1 MTNEP
6 GETERS
12 NVVAMRPAKALPVEV
27 SADAVRSAGAHAAQR
42 SHPSVD
48 TALAALADDR
58 RTPARLTAV
67 SVMRPMPSARL
78 RIGLAAAAAGQLI
91 VGVAWLA
98 NDVPFGRILGSPAA
112 AHLSRDAA
120 LGVVLGIVGMIVAWR
135 PRWSLSLLPVVGAI
149 VAVQTL
155 GLIIDAGND
164 QQGFHFE
171 MPHVLAVAVG
181 ALIFLVSRRR
191 RPAIAGR

>member
-12 NVVAMRPAKALPVEV
+12 NVVAIRPPKAAPVDVPE
-27 SADAVRSAGAHAAQR
+27 AAIRSAGAHAAQR

-48 TALAALADDR
+48 TALATLADDR
-58 RTPARLTAV
+58 PAPARLSAV
-67 SVMRPMPSARL
+67 SAMRPMPALRL
-78 RIGLAAAAAGQLI
+78 RIALGIAAAGQLI

-98 NDVPFGRILGSPAA
+98 NDVPFGRFVGSPTA

-120 LGVVLGIVGMIVAWR
+120 LGVVLGIIGMIVAWR
-135 PRWSLSLLPVVGAI
+135 PRWSVSLLPVVGAI

-155 GLIIDAGND
+155 GLLVDARGD
-164 QQGFHFE
+164 EQGFHFE
-171 MPHVLAVAVG
+171 LPHVLALAVG
-181 ALIFLVSRRR
+181 ALIFFTSRRR
-191 RPAIAGR
+191 RLAVA

>member
-6 GETERS
+6 ETERS
-12 NVVAMRPAKALPVEV
+12 NVVSMRPPKVAPVDVPE
-27 SADAVRSAGAHAAQR
+27 AAVRSAGAHAAQR

-48 TALAALADDR
+48 TALATLADDR
-58 RTPARLTAV
+58 PAPARLTAV
-67 SVMRPMPSARL
+67 SALRPMPALRL
-78 RIGLAAAAAGQLI
+78 RIALGIASAAQLV

-98 NDVPFGRILGSPAA
+98 NDVPFGHFVGSPTA

-120 LGVVLGIVGMIVAWR
+120 LGVVLGIIGMIVAWR

-155 GLIIDAGND
+155 GLLVDARSD
-164 QQGFHFE
+164 EQGFHFE
-171 MPHVLAVAVG
+171 LPHMLALAVG
-181 ALIFLVSRRR
+181 ALIFLASRRR
-191 RPAIAGR
+191 RPVVA